1 MNQPVVTKLGTII
14 DVSFNDVGVYLRAER
29 IVESP
34 EKVTAEITVQ
44 MDIATHNG
52 IRKERVLWSRPSLLD
67 DRSKD
72 AFIQSLEH
80 AVDDKSLRAFSF
92 DEIVTESFAHILS
105 KHREGESVVTLENM
119 NVAVGDIWHVKPL
132 IIQGLPNHLWA
143 QGGSFKS
150 YFAQLT
156 CILCDKGLE
165 KFSLK
170 ARPSNALYLDWE
182 QNQNVFMRR
191 VIALQRGLGI
201 EEPTKSGILWKKMY
215 GSFVQS
221 YEVISKICKDNN
233 ISYVVFD
240 SMNPAL
246 GGNSIDPMVI
256 EQFYSALD
264 SLNVT
269 SLILDHANRSAETTG
284 KPAIYGSAF
293 KYNRSRMVYEIRKKQ
308 EELTGKTQ
316 IVLYHRKANENPPQS
331 PRGFTVNFVN
341 EEKLNESEGYYEE
354 VIHSVHWEKMQ
365 LGQADDEFLKA
376 LSMGELVREL
386 VDTHGATDL
395 ETLAANISIIKE
407 VTVAVQVIENTVSN
421 SSVLTL
427 DDETRMVD
435 VTYSRS
441 SNGIVEE
448 LTKMGARL
456 IEEVPKE

>member
-1 MNQPVVTKLGTII
+1 
-14 DVSFNDVGVYLRAER
+14 
-29 IVESP
+29 
-34 EKVTAEITVQ
+34 
-44 MDIATHNG
+44 
-52 IRKERVLWSRPSLLD
+52 
-67 DRSKD
+67 
-72 AFIQSLEH
+72 
-80 AVDDKSLRAFSF
+80 
-92 DEIVTESFAHILS
+92 
-105 KHREGESVVTLENM
+105 
-119 NVAVGDIWHVKPL
+119 
-132 IIQGLPNHLWA
+132 
-143 QGGSFKS
+143 
-150 YFAQLT
+150 
-156 CILCDKGLE
+156 
-165 KFSLK
+165 
-170 ARPSNALYLDWE
+170 
-182 QNQNVFMRR
+182 MRR
-191 VIALQRGLGI
+191 IIALQRGLGI

-233 ISYVVFD
+233 ISYIVFD

-308 EELTGKTQ
+308 EELTGKIQ
-316 IVLYHRKANENPPQS
+316 LVLYHRKANENPPQS

-395 ETLAANISIIKE
+395 ETLASNISIIKE